1 MGESLFH
8 HGSTYSATAPACSLM
23 RRLAADERVPGREKL
38 AAFLFEVDARYN

>member
-1 MGESLFH
+1 
-8 HGSTYSATAPACSLM
+8 M